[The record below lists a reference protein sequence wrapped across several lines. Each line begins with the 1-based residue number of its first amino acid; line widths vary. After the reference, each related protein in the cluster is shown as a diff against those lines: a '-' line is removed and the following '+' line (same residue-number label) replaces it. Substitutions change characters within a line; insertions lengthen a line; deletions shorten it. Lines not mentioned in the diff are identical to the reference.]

1 MMGAEMRRAALILA
15 LVPLALPASAAA
27 APEGGS
33 LSVNV
38 RSGIADGGKTFV
50 ARGQRV
56 EVRGVMSNF
65 VPLQFADVEVT
76 RAGRRVASDR
86 VLIRRKGSRGAFTFH
101 FTAKR
106 AGRYTVRAV
115 HEATAEQG
123 TARAERASVEAVSW
137 QAGQGASGLRVRVL
151 QRGLAA
157 LAYVTPRGGGYDAGT
172 ARAVT
177 AFRKVNRM
185 QRTGYA
191 SRKVFDMVLRG
202 DGGFRLKYPNHGKH
216 VEADLSRQVLVL
228 ARDGRAERIYHTSSG
243 TSATPTIRGSYTFYR
258 KDPGTNS
265 LGMVHS
271 SYFRGGYAIH
281 GYKSV
286 PTHPASHGCLR
297 VPIPNALSIFR
308 WINTGDRI
316 DVYR

>member
-1 MMGAEMRRAALILA
+1 MMSAVVRRPALLLAAIS
-15 LVPLALPASAAA
+15 LALPASAAA
-27 APEGGS
+27 APAGGS
-33 LSVNV
+33 LALKA
-38 RSGIADGGKTFV
+38 RSGIADAGKVYV

-56 EVRGVMSNF
+56 EIRGVMSRF
-65 VPLQFADVEVT
+65 VPLQFADVTVD
-76 RAGRRVASDR
+76 RSGRRVAADR
-86 VLIRRKGSRGAFTFH
+86 VLIRRAGNRGAFAFH
-101 FTAKR
+101 FTATR
-106 AGRYTVRAV
+106 TGRYTIRAV

-123 TARAERASVEAVSW
+123 TARAERVSVEAVSW
-137 QAGQGASGLRVRVL
+137 KAGQGSSGRRVRVL

-157 LAYVTPRGGGYDAGT
+157 LSYVTPRRGSYDAGT
-172 ARAVT
+172 ARAIT

-202 DGGFRLKYPNHGKH
+202 EGGFRLKYPAHGKH

-228 ARDGRAERIYHTSSG
+228 ARDGRAERIYQTSSG
-243 TSATPTIRGSYTFYR
+243 TSATPTILGSYRFYL
-258 KDPGTNS
+258 KTPGTNS
-265 LGMVHS
+265 KGMVHS

-286 PTHPASHGCLR
+286 PIYPASHGCLR
-297 VPIPNALSIFR
+297 VPVPNALSIFR
-308 WINTGDRI
+308 WISTGDRI